1 MSLSSKIISVTGFIV
16 LVVFATTAK
25 AQQPADST
33 TKIVD
38 TVMVNG
44 QKAILYSDNV
54 WTYVSTIE
62 ELARD
67 RYMADTMRIF
77 SEYWNNIT
85 FAYMYPEDKPLP
97 DTVQLIL
104 ADSAR
109 KFVLPVFSGITS
121 GFGWRN
127 GRPHKA
133 IDIGLDQGT
142 PVKCAFDGK
151 VRYAEFNTGG
161 YGYLIIVRHFN
172 GLETYYAHLSRMYV
186 KPGDMVKAGQVIG
199 GGGNTGAHWTGPHLH
214 FETRYRDHAFD
225 PLKIIDYDKQ
235 CLKSDTLILTKADF
249 NISQNHKA
257 YVNNGVNGTNN
268 GTTVQYGDGET
279 QQQGTTTTYNPTVG
293 GTSIGNYYIV
303 KSGDTLSAIARKYG
317 TTVDKLCSLNGISK
331 SSTLRIGQKLR
342 IR

>member
-1 MSLSSKIISVTGFIV
+1 MGLFKKLVFSSAVLLALGSAGNVSGQQVTDTI
-16 LVVFATTAK
+16 
-25 AQQPADST
+25 
-33 TKIVD
+33 TKVVD
-38 TVMVNG
+38 TVVVNG
-44 QKAILYSDNV
+44 QPAVLYNDNV
-54 WTYVSTIE
+54 WTYLSTLE

-67 RYMADTMRIF
+67 KNMADTMYIF
-77 SEYWNNIT
+77 REYWNNIT
-85 FAYMYPEDKPLP
+85 FAYMYPEDKPLA
-97 DTVQLIL
+97 DTVQIIL
-104 ADSAR
+104 ADSVR

-199 GGGNTGAHWTGPHLH
+199 GGGNTGAYWTGPHLH

-257 YVNNGVNGTNN
+257 YVSNGVNGDRSPS
-268 GTTVQYGDGET
+268 TVQYGGSTST
-279 QQQGTTTTYNPTVG
+279 QVSSQVTTTYKNVAAGTVHV
-293 GTSIGNYYIV
+293 V
-303 KSGDTLSAIARKYG
+303 KKGDTLSAIAKRYG
-317 TTVDKLCSLNGISK
+317 TTVDRLCSLNGISK
-331 SSTLRIGQKLR
+331 TSTLQIGQR
-342 IR
+342 IKIK